1 MALDTPRW
9 ESYEQVAVYLLDQ
22 IADVLGLERVE
33 GKQSLAG
40 KRSGTRWKIE
50 GKGVKLRD
58 GGFVIIE
65 CRRYTK
71 SRQKQEQAAGLAY
84 RILDTGAE
92 GGIVVSPFGLQ
103 EGAAKVAAAENIQTV
118 FMNENSTRTEYI
130 VRFLNNIFV
139 GFSDSVGLSD
149 SVIATDAVEIIDG
162 TEGE

>member
-1 MALDTPRW
+1 MTSDTAHW

-22 IADVLGLERVE
+22 IADVLGLKRVE
-33 GKQSLAG
+33 GKQSLG
-40 KRSGTRWKIE
+40 GNRSGTQWEID

-71 SRQKQEQAAGLAY
+71 SKQKQEQVAGLAY
-84 RILDTGAE
+84 RILDTAAE

-118 FMNENSTRTEYI
+118 FTNENCTRTEYI
-130 VRFLNNIFV
+130 LRFLNNIFV
-139 GFSDSVGLSD
+139 GLSD
-149 SVIATDAVEIIDG
+149 TVSVTDELKVEIING
-162 TEGE
+162 TEDE

>member
-1 MALDTPRW
+1 MTSGTAHWD
-9 ESYEQVAVYLLDQ
+9 SYEQVAAYLLDQ
-22 IADVLGLERVE
+22 IIADVLGLERVE

-40 KRSGTRWKIE
+40 NRSGTQWEID
-50 GKGVKLRD
+50 GKGVKLQD

-71 SRQKQEQAAGLAY
+71 SKQKQEQVAGLAY

-130 VRFLNNIFV
+130 LRFLNNIFV
-139 GFSDSVGLSD
+139 GLSD
-149 SVIATDAVEIIDG
+149 TVNVTDGLKVEIIIG
-162 TEGE
+162 TELRTE

>member
-1 MALDTPRW
+1 VKRMSTDTAHW
-9 ESYEQVAVYLLDQ
+9 ESYEQVAAYLLDQ
-22 IADVLGLERVE
+22 IADVLGLELVE

-40 KRSGTRWKIE
+40 NRSGTQWEID

-71 SRQKQEQAAGLAY
+71 SKQKQEQVAGLAY

-130 VRFLNNIFV
+130 LRFLNNTF
-139 GFSDSVGLSD
+139 VGLSD
-149 SVIATDAVEIIDG
+149 SVSVTDELKVEIING
-162 TEGE
+162 TE